1 MNKIIVGSLIFLIF
15 LILFS
20 ILVSSFFRERELAQ
34 RGAPT
39 PIPTSILA
47 QRGGIPVNFSPNQ
60 LKDRSL
66 VQNEGRVY
74 SQDQRERVDEFIEN
88 LPRSTNDF
96 ELIYSDNLGK
106 FYAQIKTA
114 EGEQKLNDFLNQ
126 NNMSD
131 IKNDYSHLFSIS
143 NRPVRAVIQKDDDV
157 LLSNRLNKSVEEPEE
172 PENEKQTTQLQKDS
186 VTLGDLSDVLFN
198 FEVPTLPPSAY
209 GPPPGG
215 KGGSGQIANPGA
227 LDQIF
232 NEAGAKVGT
241 PPKFLK
247 AIMSIECGAMLSLP
261 SNLVTQ
267 YSRPGGGL
275 PPGHKC
281 YRNSIGA
288 KGPMQFMGNT
298 WPRYATAVNR
308 FGGYTHVPNVENIRD
323 SVYAAAEKF
332 KSDGQPTG
340 PEWTF
345 AQIRRAYGC
354 YAGGCGAYDGGRL
367 GQDFERLFTTFLQR
381 YNSF

>member
-1 MNKIIVGSLIFLIF
+1 MNKLIVGSLIFLVF
-15 LILFS
+15 LIFFS
-20 ILVSSFFRERELAQ
+20 ILVGSFFGGKGLTQ
-34 RGAPT
+34 SGAPT
-39 PIPTSILA
+39 PIPTSVLT
-47 QRGGIPVNFSPNQ
+47 QRSGIPVGLTAEQ

-66 VQNEGRVY
+66 VQKEGRVY
-74 SQDQRERVDEFIEN
+74 SQEQRERVDKFIGS
-88 LPRSTNDF
+88 LPQSTDDY

-106 FYAQIKTA
+106 FYAQIKTSD
-114 EGEQKLNDFLNQ
+114 GEQKLNDFLSQ

-131 IKNDYSHLFSIS
+131 IKNDYNHLFSVS
-143 NRPVRAVIQKDDDV
+143 ARPVRAVLQKDEDA
-157 LLSNRLNKSVEEPEE
+157 LMSSRLNKSVEEVGESGD
-172 PENEKQTTQLQKDS
+172 KTQTTQQQKDAAA
-186 VTLGDLSDVLFN
+186 LGDLSSVLFD
-198 FEVPTLPPSAY
+198 FTVPTLPPSAY
-209 GPPPGG
+209 GPAPGG

-227 LDQIF
+227 LDLIF
-232 NEAGAKVGT
+232 NEAGTKVGT

-247 AIMSIECGAMLSLP
+247 AIMSIECGSMLSLP
-261 SNLVTQ
+261 ASLVAK
-267 YSRPGGGL
+267 YSKPGGGL

-298 WPRYATAVNR
+298 WPGYATAVNQ
-308 FGGYTHVPNVENIRD
+308 FGGYTHAPNVENIRD
-323 SVYAAAEKF
+323 SVYAAAAKF

-354 YAGGCGAYDGGRL
+354 YAGGCNAYDGGRL
-367 GQDFERLFTTFLQR
+367 GQDFERLFAMFIQR